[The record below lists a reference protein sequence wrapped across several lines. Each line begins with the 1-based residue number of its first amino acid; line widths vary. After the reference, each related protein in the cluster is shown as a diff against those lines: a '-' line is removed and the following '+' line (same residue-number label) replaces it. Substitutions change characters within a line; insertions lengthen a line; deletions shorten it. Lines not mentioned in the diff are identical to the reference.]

1 MVLNMLNKI
10 KSIISKKIEDK
21 KENSKASTYAI
32 AKDETSNSG
41 GSSSGESWLAKI
53 YNILYPHK

>member
-21 KENSKASTYAI
+21 KDNSKVDTYAI

-41 GSSSGESWLAKI
+41 GSSSGESWLATI

>member
-1 MVLNMLNKI
+1 MLNKI

-21 KENSKASTYAI
+21 KENSKADTYAI

-41 GSSSGESWLAKI
+41 GSSSESWLAKI

>member
-1 MVLNMLNKI
+1 MLNKI

-21 KENSKASTYAI
+21 KENNKVSTYAI

-41 GSSSGESWLAKI
+41 GSSSGGSWLSKI
-53 YNILYPHK
+53 YDILYPHN

>member
-1 MVLNMLNKI
+1 MLNKI

-21 KENSKASTYAI
+21 KENSKADTYAI

-41 GSSSGESWLAKI
+41 GSSGDVNWLVKI
-53 YNILYPHK
+53 YNILYPHG